1 MEAICRSVDSME
13 ENGIKKNRSGAVMV
27 SEQIANLPYVSKR
40 ILGSSPS
47 HSAKLSSKASTYLL
61 LTFISLSAINNIS
74 CGCDV
79 MVA

>member
-1 MEAICRSVDSME
+1 
-13 ENGIKKNRSGAVMV
+13 MV

>member
-1 MEAICRSVDSME
+1 
-13 ENGIKKNRSGAVMV
+13 MV

-79 MVA
+79 MVDIAALDTAAERRGGSSPFIRTKK